1 MLQDKL
7 SDARQEELK
16 LHLQTKV
23 AVKLSSQVIK
33 KIIDIVNKLRA
44 EEIRLQDWMPGLEN
58 IVRYQDM
65 LQDFTIEEFLIL

>member
-16 LHLQTKV
+16 LHLQTKSI
-23 AVKLSSQVIK
+23 VKLSSQTIK
-33 KIIDIVNKLRA
+33 KIIDIVNKIRT
-44 EEIRLQDWMPGLEN
+44 EELNLTDWMPGLEN
-58 IVRYQDM
+58 LVRYQDM

>member
-16 LHLQTKV
+16 LYLQTKSI
-23 AVKLSSQVIK
+23 VKLSSQTIK
-33 KIIDIVNKLRA
+33 KIINIVNKIRT
-44 EEIRLQDWMPGLEN
+44 EELKLTDWMPGLEN
-58 IVRYQDM
+58 MVRYQDM